1 MSFEQQMKFLQE
13 NGEGISVLYAEDD
26 PTLGA
31 ITETY
36 LSRFFRNIRR
46 CANGQEALDVY
57 QHEQFDIVVTDI
69 LMPKMTGLELIEE
82 IRKVNTLQIILITSA
97 YSETEFMTQ
106 AIKLGV
112 DGYLLK
118 PINNGQFIEMLYKV
132 VDKIVT
138 MRENYR
144 YRNHLEELVEQ
155 KSSSLIKA
163 QNEIVAQYQQTLNGL
178 MHIIESRDSYTAGH
192 SERVAAYG
200 QAIAMEMGL
209 GKAEC
214 DMVYRAGTMHDIG
227 KIAIPDTILLK
238 PGTLNPLEYSII
250 QEHIRIGVDMIRNIP
265 MFDSIV
271 PIIADHHERF
281 DGSGYPRSVK
291 NDDINPLARILM
303 LADTFDAMTT
313 SRIYKPGKDKTEA
326 IQEISSLSGILFD
339 PEIIPY
345 ALRVFEKITIPSY
358 VTQLPATMIEKER
371 FAYFYKD
378 PVTGL
383 YNYNYLQTILA
394 PSGFP
399 INCKFID
406 IISLHKFKEYNDIN
420 GWDAGD
426 RLLVKIAETIR
437 ELFPSSLIFRLH
449 ANDFVLLT
457 LGAKDY
463 PKDAF
468 KNSELILDNDLEC
481 THTRLE
487 IKNNRITYADLEQT
501 LRSNRRKKT
510 GYF

>member
-1 MSFEQQMKFLQE
+1 MSIEDQIKFLQE
-13 NGEGISVLYAEDD
+13 NSDDISVLYAEDD
-26 PTLGA
+26 LTLGA

-36 LSRFFRNIRR
+36 LSRFFRNVRR
-46 CANGQEALDVY
+46 CTDGQEAIEVY
-57 QHEQFDIVVTDI
+57 QTEKFDIVVTDI
-69 LMPKMTGLELIEE
+69 LMPRLTGLELIEE
-82 IRKVNTLQIILITSA
+82 IRKVDTLQTVLITSA
-97 YSETEFMTQ
+97 YSETDFMTQ

-118 PINNGQFIEMLYKV
+118 PINNAQFIETLYKV

-138 MRENYR
+138 VRENYR
-144 YRNHLEELVEQ
+144 YRNHLEELVER
-155 KSSSLIKA
+155 KTSSLVKA
-163 QNEIVAQYQQTLNGL
+163 QAEIVAQYEQTLNGL

-200 QAIAMEMGL
+200 YSIAVEMGL

-265 MFDSIV
+265 MFDAIV
-271 PIIADHHERF
+271 PIIADHHERY
-281 DGSGYPRSVK
+281 DGSGYPRKVK
-291 NDDINPLARILM
+291 NDAINPLARILM

-313 SRIYKPGKDKTEA
+313 SRIYKPGKDKSDA
-326 IQEISSLSGILFD
+326 IEEIRSLGGILFD

-345 ALRVFEKITIPSY
+345 AIRVFEKITIPSY

-399 INCKFID
+399 INCKYID
-406 IISLHKFKEYNDIN
+406 IISIHKFKEYNDAH

-426 RLLVKIAETIR
+426 KLLEKIAETIK
-437 ELFPSSLIFRLH
+437 EVFPNSLIFRLH

-457 LGAKDY
+457 LGAKEY
-463 PKDAF
+463 PDNLF
-468 KNSELILDNDLEC
+468 KNSELLHENALEC

-487 IKNNRITYADLEQT
+487 IKNNRITYTDLEQT
-501 LRSNRRKKT
+501 LRNNHRMKPGT
-510 GYF
+510 V